1 MARNTTKM
9 TSRYY
14 VTGRVQGVGYRHW
27 VVQRA
32 RALELI
38 GWVSN
43 RRDGRVE
50 VAASVEKGVLD
61 TRERD
66 LSDGQP
72 AAAVTGVEIA
82 PVTPGEDHLAAEA
95 SGLGA
100 SSTDKIKRSIKN
112 NIKK

>member
-38 GWVSN
+38 GWVRN

-50 VAASVEKGVLD
+50 VVAYGEKDVLD
-61 TRERD
+61 TLERD
-66 LSDGQP
+66 LSGGPP
-72 AAAVTGVEIA
+72 AADVTGVE
-82 PVTPGEDHLAAEA
+82 
-95 SGLGA
+95 
-100 SSTDKIKRSIKN
+100 RSEERRVGKECVRTCRSRWSAYH
-112 NIKK
+112 

>member
-38 GWVSN
+38 GWVRN

-50 VAASVEKGVLD
+50 VVAYGEKDVLD
-61 TRERD
+61 TLERD
-66 LSDGQP
+66 LSGGPP
-72 AAAVTGVEIA
+72 AADVTRVEIA
-82 PVTPGEDHLAAEA
+82 PVTPEEAELAARA
-95 SGLGA
+95 TDRKSKRLN
-100 SSTDKIKRSIKN
+100 SSH
-112 NIKK
+112 